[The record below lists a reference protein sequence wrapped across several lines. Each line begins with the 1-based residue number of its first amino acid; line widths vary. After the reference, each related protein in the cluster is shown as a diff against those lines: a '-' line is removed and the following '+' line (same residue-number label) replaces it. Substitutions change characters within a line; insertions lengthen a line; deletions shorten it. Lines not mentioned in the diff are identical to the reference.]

1 MRIFLTGMKFHA
13 HHGVYPNERLE
24 GGSFEVDLELELK
37 TDLSKLN
44 DRLVNTIDYA
54 EIYQLVSKVM
64 DRPVNLLEEVAHRIG
79 RELKCISKIDYY
91 RIRVS
96 KLQAP
101 IGGEIERVSIEI
113 DSREDA

>member
-13 HHGVYPNERLE
+13 YHGVYPKERLE

-37 TDLSKLN
+37 TDLSKIN
-44 DRLVNTIDYA
+44 DRIENTLDYA
-54 EIYQLVSKVM
+54 EIYQLVRNVM
-64 DRPVNLLEEVAHRIG
+64 DLPVNLLEEVAFRIG
-79 RELKCISKIDYY
+79 RELNGIAKIDYY

-101 IGGEIERVSIEI
+101 MDGEIERVSIEI
-113 DSREDA
+113 NSKEDA